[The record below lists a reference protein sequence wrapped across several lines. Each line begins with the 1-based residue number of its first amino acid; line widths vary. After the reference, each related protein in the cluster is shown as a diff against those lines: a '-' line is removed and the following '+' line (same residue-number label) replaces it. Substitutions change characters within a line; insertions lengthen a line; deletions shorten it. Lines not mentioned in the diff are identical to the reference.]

1 MRRIESPAILALAAL
16 IGASTLFAASVTPAA
31 AQAYPTRPVRMIVAN
46 GAGSAPDVIARLI
59 GVRLAELWS
68 QPVVID
74 NRPGATG
81 LIAIE
86 LLARSAPDGHT
97 MFLSTMTQLIAMV
110 QLQRYQLA
118 TEFAPV
124 TLVGTT
130 PFAIVVSAASP
141 AKSIGEWI
149 AYAKT
154 RPGQLLYASGGT
166 WGSSHMCIEAFNT
179 LNGLK
184 MTHVPYANAVTAMT
198 DLVGGNIH
206 TYCPAVPSVPAFLQ
220 TGKIRALG
228 VTYQKPTK
236 LLPGVP
242 PISDTVPGFELL
254 GWYGMNVPLKT
265 PPEVVK
271 KLNAD
276 LVKVLKIPDL
286 QERMQVAGAD
296 AVGSTQAEFAA
307 FLQRD
312 TDRWGKIL
320 RDNGAIKA
328 GGK

>member
-1 MRRIESPAILALAAL
+1 MRSFTQPTLLTLTTA
-16 IGASTLFAASVTPAA
+16 IGASILASAIATPAT
-31 AQAYPTRPVRMIVAN
+31 AQPYPTRPVRMIVAN
-46 GAGSAPDVIARLI
+46 GAGSAPDVIARLL
-59 GVRLAELWS
+59 GVRLSELWN

-81 LIAIE
+81 LIALE

-97 MFLSTMTQLIAMV
+97 LFLSTMTQLIAMV
-110 QLQRYQLA
+110 QNQRYMLA
-118 TEFAPV
+118 SEFAPV

-130 PFAIVVSAASP
+130 PFALVVSAATP
-141 AKSIGEWI
+141 VKSIAEWI
-149 AYAKT
+149 TYAKT

-166 WGSSHMCIEAFNT
+166 WGSSHMCIEAFNA

-184 MTHVPYANAVTAMT
+184 MTHVPYANTMTAMT
-198 DLVGGNIH
+198 DLISGNVHI
-206 TYCPAVPSVPAFLQ
+206 YCPAVPTLPAFTQ
-220 TGKIRALG
+220 SGKIRSLG

-254 GWYGMNVPLKT
+254 GWYGMNLPLKT
-265 PPEVVK
+265 PAALVS

-276 LVKVLKIPDL
+276 LVKVLKITEL
-286 QERMQVAGAD
+286 QERMQIAGAD
-296 AVGSTQAEFAA
+296 AVGSTPAEFAA
-307 FLQRD
+307 FMQRD

-320 RDNGAIKA
+320 RDNGAIKN